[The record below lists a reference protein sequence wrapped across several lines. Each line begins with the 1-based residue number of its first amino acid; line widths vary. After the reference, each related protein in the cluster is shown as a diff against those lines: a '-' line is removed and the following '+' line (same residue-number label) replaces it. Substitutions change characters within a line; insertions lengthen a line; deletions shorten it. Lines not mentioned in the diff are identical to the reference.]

1 MVRFLILLA
10 ILILALSFFGISI
23 RAIVES
29 PTGHD
34 NFTFIWQLIQT
45 GWHILVGW
53 FGVILAAFHTVFPH
67 LFT

>member
-1 MVRFLILLA
+1 MVRFIILVA

-34 NFTFIWQLIQT
+34 NFAFIWNIILN
-45 GWHILVGW
+45 GWHVIRAW
-53 FGVILAAFHTVFPH
+53 FELFVSTVQAVIPG
-67 LFT
+67 

>member
-1 MVRFLILLA
+1 MIRFLIILA

-23 RAIVES
+23 RSIVQS

-34 NFTFIWQLIQT
+34 NFAFMWQLIRT

-53 FGVILAAFHTVFPH
+53 IEEIIATFQAVLPG
-67 LFT
+67 

>member
-1 MVRFLILLA
+1 MVRFLIILA

-23 RAIVES
+23 RGIVES

-34 NFTFIWQLIQT
+34 NFSFIWQLVKT

-53 FGVILAAFHTVFPH
+53 FQMITAAIQAVIPGE
-67 LFT
+67 

>member
-1 MVRFLILLA
+1 MVRFIIIVA

-34 NFTFIWQLIQT
+34 NFAFIGHLVSN
-45 GWHILVGW
+45 GWHIIRSWFDVLVGI
-53 FGVILAAFHTVFPH
+53 FQAIIPG
-67 LFT
+67 